1 MRKPRFLPLLLP
13 STLLFAATVPS
24 AAQTTLRFTPT
35 VGVTSP
41 QAGTMTY
48 WQQLPVAAGFD
59 SVAWKHKY
67 QAGTIIG
74 LSVDVDRPG
83 RLDWSAQITGAF
95 SERRIEDEA
104 GNERSCDCT
113 SSVILSVGLLAR
125 SALPLSESMR
135 LVFGL
140 GPELHYIAGDAVS
153 NADGFPPPHVEVS
166 PRVTFG
172 GLGSVG
178 LEADVRPRLGLRLQA
193 GYRYL
198 ALRHR
203 SASSGGAP
211 VSFQEEAKQDLIF
224 SLGFVLRPRSAP

>member
-1 MRKPRFLPLLLP
+1 MTKSPILQALL
-13 STLLFAATVPS
+13 SWTLLVSAAVPS
-24 AAQTTLRFTPT
+24 AAQSTLRFTPI

-48 WQQLPVAAGFD
+48 WQQLPVMAGFD
-59 SVAWKHKY
+59 SVAWRHTY
-67 QAGTIIG
+67 QAGTIVG

-113 SSVILSVGLLAR
+113 SSVILSAGLLAR

-135 LVFGL
+135 VVFGL
-140 GPELHYIAGDAVS
+140 GPELHYVAGKAVS

-172 GLGSVG
+172 GLGTVG

-198 ALRHR
+198 ALQHR

-211 VSFQEEAKQDLIF
+211 VSFQEEAKQDLIL
-224 SLGFVLRPRSAP
+224 SLGFVLRPRLTP

>member
-1 MRKPRFLPLLLP
+1 MTKSPLLQ
-13 STLLFAATVPS
+13 LLLSWALLVAATVPS
-24 AAQTTLRFTPT
+24 AAQTALRFTPI

-48 WQQLPVAAGFD
+48 WQQIPVVAGFD
-59 SVAWKHKY
+59 SVAWQHKY
-67 QAGTIIG
+67 RAGAIVG

-113 SSVILSVGLLAR
+113 SSVILSAGLLAR
-125 SALPLSESMR
+125 SALPLGESMR

-153 NADGFPPPHVEVS
+153 NADAFPPPHVEVS

-172 GLGSVG
+172 GLGTIG
-178 LEADVRPRLGLRLQA
+178 LEADLRPRLGLRLQA

-211 VSFQEEAKQDLIF
+211 VSFQEEAKRDVIL